1 MRYMVK
7 TSLTSQEAMEKAH
20 TFFGPGGK
28 GLTITSQYKRA
39 LRLQGGSGY
48 VALTVKADSP
58 TLLELETRDY
68 EQAVKQFIDQL
79 PQQRPWWSRWW
90 RRRPVAA

>member
-1 MRYMVK
+1 MRHMVK

-20 TFFGPGGK
+20 AFFGPDGK

-58 TLLELETRDY
+58 TLLELETRNY
-68 EQAVKQFIDQL
+68 EQLVQQFIDQL
-79 PQQRPWWSRWW
+79 PQRRSWWTRWW
-90 RRRPVAA
+90 RRKLVAA